1 MIINVISPDNI
12 DKKVKELRGYLFG
25 DQYKTEDECFQEGI
39 GYDPKLHTLKPEY
52 MNHEMIDV
60 IMLNIFSKA

>member
-25 DQYKTEDECFQEGI
+25 DQYKTLDECFQEGI
-39 GYDPKLHTLKPEY
+39 DYEPE
-52 MNHEMIDV
+52 
-60 IMLNIFSKA
+60 